1 MNVRRR
7 KPQLPKESSSKKPAR
22 KESESFPD
30 SYYDGSSKSRK
41 QPTHKPE
48 PPKIEPAFQRPDSYE
63 FYRVHYAAT
72 ALGEHEFNL
81 KENLHRLTEEQQ
93 AYIHGILVESLNRS
107 KMERV
112 LKELW
117 DLKPEEGTLE
127 KRWLDDFVAAYRK
140 NFDLHQPLFAQMPP
154 LSREWVSNLTRL
166 LGKNE

>member
-1 MNVRRR
+1 MKVRRR

-30 SYYDGSSKSRK
+30 SYYDGSSKNSK
-41 QPTHKPE
+41 KAPPKPE

-72 ALGEHEFNL
+72 ALREHEFNL

-93 AYIHGILVESLNRS
+93 VYIHGILMKSLNRR

-112 LKELW
+112 LKEL
-117 DLKPEEGTLE
+117 
-127 KRWLDDFVAAYRK
+127 
-140 NFDLHQPLFAQMPP
+140 
-154 LSREWVSNLTRL
+154 
-166 LGKNE
+166 